1 MIILFTFLSLFAHAD
16 APFKKILKVGPHH
29 FSVIEVRPSVW
40 VNESCSQTCDALRA
54 VDQMAKMSARAI
66 NVAGGVNPGSWRC
79 KMLAHGNV
87 FIAQDEAGNQQSFCR
102 FKDASFVNNGALKT
116 K

>member
-1 MIILFTFLSLFAHAD
+1 MIILFSLFSLFAQAD
-16 APFKKILKVGPHH
+16 TFSKKILKVGPHH
-29 FSVIEVRPSVW
+29 FSVVEVRPSVW
-40 VNESCSQTCDALRA
+40 VNEDCTKTCDALKA
-54 VDQMAKMSARAI
+54 VDQLSKMSPVEM

-79 KMLAHGNV
+79 KMMAHGNV
-87 FIAQDEAGNQQSFCR
+87 FIAQDDAGNQQSFCR